1 MTYPNQ
7 VGTGENLYVG
17 ESLCLLNVFSLPM
30 IKPIFF
36 IFSTINAYLAIHPAT
51 PESFKN
57 LYSFFAGSASTTRSS
72 IVVMTSL
79 KNELQN
85 LNLHVLFVDIF
96 VCELI
101 IGSYFL

>member
-17 ESLCLLNVFSLPM
+17 KSLCLTNVFSLPM

-36 IFSTINAYLAIHPAT
+36 CTINAYLAIHPAT

-85 LNLHVLFVDIF
+85 LSLHVLFVDIF

-101 IGSYFL
+101 IGSYIL